1 MPDIIWSVVIA
12 ILILL
17 TALIYKVTPVM
28 FIFSAYIAL
37 DMDKDGKPF
46 DEQVKMFIIFGLLF
60 TLVLEPAIM
69 YIYNKIKIY
78 INKKYKRKKKIIKV
92 EPKKKKKK

>member
-17 TALIYKVTPVM
+17 VALIYKITPVM

-37 DMDKDGKPF
+37 DMNKKGKPF
-46 DEQVKMFIIFGLLF
+46 DDQVVAFIVFGIIF

-69 YIYNKIKIY
+69 YIYNKIKLKLK
-78 INKKYKRKKKIIKV
+78 KKYKRKKKIIKV
-92 EPKKKKKK
+92 EPKKKKK